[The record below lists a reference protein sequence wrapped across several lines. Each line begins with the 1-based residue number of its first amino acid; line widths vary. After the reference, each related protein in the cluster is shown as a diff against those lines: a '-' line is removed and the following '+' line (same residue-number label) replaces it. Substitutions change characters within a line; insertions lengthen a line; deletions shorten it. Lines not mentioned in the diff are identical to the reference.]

1 MVLIV
6 VITVVVVAL
15 VVHVVVNPLV
25 ALFPT
30 VHRLLTSNAHGRT
43 PSSLAVDSPT
53 CRTKVCS
60 PLFRSITR
68 LMFASTSACS
78 SSSSSARATMEARFA
93 LVNPHSVAPAATA
106 HIARRRDESVVDDE
120 GVGLRSTSSVSTD
133 DDDDD
138 DDETDADACAA
149 RRATLRSIDLGDAT
163 SSART
168 RRGAPRTMDEEDI
181 SARLSRVEMCGRR
194 LEVKETHILLHGEER
209 EREITHRW
217 IARISSDENRP

>member
-1 MVLIV
+1 M
-6 VITVVVVAL
+6 
-15 VVHVVVNPLV
+15 
-25 ALFPT
+25 
-30 VHRLLTSNAHGRT
+30 
-43 PSSLAVDSPT
+43 
-53 CRTKVCS
+53 
-60 PLFRSITR
+60 
-68 LMFASTSACS
+68 
-78 SSSSSARATMEARFA
+78 
-93 LVNPHSVAPAATA
+93 NPHSVAPAATA
-106 HIARRRDESVVDDE
+106 HIARRRDESIAAAD

-138 DDETDADACAA
+138 DETDADARAA

-194 LEVKETHILLHGEER
+194 LEGKETHILLHGEER
-209 EREITHRW
+209 EGEITHRW

>member
-1 MVLIV
+1 
-6 VITVVVVAL
+6 
-15 VVHVVVNPLV
+15 
-25 ALFPT
+25 
-30 VHRLLTSNAHGRT
+30 
-43 PSSLAVDSPT
+43 
-53 CRTKVCS
+53 
-60 PLFRSITR
+60 
-68 LMFASTSACS
+68 MFASTSACS
-78 SSSSSARATMEARFA
+78 SSSSSARATTEARFA

-106 HIARRRDESVVDDE
+106 QIARRRDESVVDDD

-138 DDETDADACAA
+138 DDDDETDADARAA
-149 RRATLRSIDLGDAT
+149 RRATLRSIDLGDVT

-181 SARLSRVEMCGRR
+181 SARLSRVELCGRR
-194 LEVKETHILLHGEER
+194 LEGKETHILLHGEER